1 MSSLPR
7 LHLLRLPLTL
17 LVVLAIVIASCTPAA
32 PQHVGGVVRVIG
44 SWSGAE
50 EDAFRAMVAP
60 FELDTG
66 ITVVY
71 TGTRDLSGE
80 LWQGIA
86 RGRPPDVAG
95 LPGPGQMA
103 DFARAGALQDLTPLI
118 DVAQYKSDT
127 VPAFVELGTVD
138 GKLVGVFIKATL
150 KGLIWYNPRVFTLE
164 VPQTWEQLQ
173 ERAQIAARGMTDV
186 WCIALESG
194 ATSGW
199 PATDWIED
207 ILLRQSGPD
216 VYDDWVDGLLPWT
229 STEMRSA
236 FQMYGEVVAE
246 SYGGASTVI
255 ATNFIDGG
263 RPLFTVDPGCLFHHQ
278 GTFMTEF
285 FRTRAGA
292 RADEY
297 DFFPFP
303 TVDERFGNSITGAGD
318 LFGMFNDTPQARA
331 LMRYLLTPEAQ
342 SIWVSR
348 GGALSVNRRV
358 TDYPDDISRRAAEVL
373 SSADRFRFDASDLMP
388 DAMTTAFLQAT
399 IDYTRNPGNLD
410 AILES
415 LDRVRATAYSGNTIQ
430 RPSP

>member
-1 MSSLPR
+1 VNA
-7 LHLLRLPLTL
+7 LRRQLSMHRPVAVLI
-17 LVVLAIVIASCTPAA
+17 VLALVIASCAPAQE
-32 PQHVGGVVRVIG
+32 PRIGGLVRVIG
-44 SWSGAE
+44 SWSGSE
-50 EDAFRAMVAP
+50 EDAFRAMITP
-60 FELDTG
+60 FERETG
-66 ITVVY
+66 VTVVY
-71 TGTRDLSGE
+71 TGTRDLTGE

-86 RGRPPDVAG
+86 RGQPPDVAG

-150 KGLIWYNPRVFTLE
+150 KGLIWYNPKVFTLE
-164 VPQTWEQLQ
+164 APQTWGELK
-173 ERAQIAARGMTDV
+173 ERAEIAARGTTDV
-186 WCIALESG
+186 WCVALESG

-216 VYDDWVDGLLPWT
+216 AYDDWVAGLLPW
-229 STEMRSA
+229 SSVEVRSA
-236 FQMYGEVVAE
+236 FEMYGEVVRDA
-246 SYGGASTVI
+246 YGGASTVI

-263 RPLFTVDPGCLFHHQ
+263 RPLFTDEPGCLFHHQ

-303 TVDERFGNSITGAGD
+303 TVDERYGNSVTGAGD

-331 LMRYLLTPEAQ
+331 LMQYLLTPEAQ

-373 SSADRFRFDASDLMP
+373 TSADRFRFDASDLMP
-388 DAMTTAFLQAT
+388 DAMTSAFLQGV
-399 IDYTRNPGNLD
+399 IDYTRNPDNLD

-415 LDRVRATAYSGNTIQ
+415 LDRVRATAYSGNTNL
-430 RPSP
+430 RPPP